1 MSKVYKFGE
10 FEAVSTNENQ
20 ESSIPALFLIKKTGE
35 VLEKRGNIIF
45 DKGIFDDA
53 NYKYLGAIGEDM
65 QLYTTS
71 KDTNSLFKFING
83 GMVVPEDPNAYTED
97 NELNNL

>member
-10 FEAVSTNENQ
+10 FEQNLNENEQ
-20 ESSIPALFLIKKTGE
+20 AEIPALFLIKKTGE
-35 VLEKRGNIIF
+35 VLEKNGRIIF

-71 KDTNSLFKFING
+71 KDTNNLFKFINS
-83 GMVVPEDPNAYTED
+83 GMVVPEDSNAYTED
-97 NELNNL
+97 NPINNL

>member
-10 FEAVSTNENQ
+10 FESNLNENEQ
-20 ESSIPALFLIKKTGE
+20 MEIPALFLIKKTGE
-35 VLEKRGNIIF
+35 VLEKNGRIIF

-71 KDTNSLFKFING
+71 KDTNSLFKFINS
-83 GMVVPEDPNAYTED
+83 GMIVPEDSNAYTED

>member
-1 MSKVYKFGE
+1 MRKVYKFGE
-10 FEAVSTNENQ
+10 FEKALNENDQ
-20 ESSIPALFLIKKTGE
+20 KSIPAIFLIKKTGE

-45 DKGIFDDA
+45 DSGIFDEN

-71 KDTNSLFKFING
+71 KDTNSLFKFVNS
-83 GMVVPEDPNAYTED
+83 GMIVPEDSNAYTED